1 MVTVVTDMSKLYFF
15 YNHTLHNLYTA
26 QVESVDVFYDEDEGT
41 KLVMW
46 NPPEGEV
53 TAYSIR
59 ISYSENGFT
68 RRQFSSSENPWIQ
81 LHLTDLPS
89 QRPLWIEVLVLLKY
103 FTNEW
108 IKSYRVCVCAYLV
121 QVRASNSAGSAPWSS
136 RVELC
141 MDEKG

>member
-1 MVTVVTDMSKLYFF
+1 MVIEFTFIYILLAPEPRPACPPVITCPPVVECPSVTEV
-15 YNHTLHNLYTA
+15 TCPTQPPATPPA

-81 LHLTDLPS
+81 LRLADLPF
-89 QRPLWIEVLVLLKY
+89 QRPLWVEVLGYSKIS
-103 FTNEW
+103 FTN
-108 IKSYRVCVCAYLV
+108 
-121 QVRASNSAGSAPWSS
+121 
-136 RVELC
+136 
-141 MDEKG
+141 